1 MALTR
6 ALALQ
11 VLLKGHRSRAYP
23 DQILREMLD
32 RYPDLSLRD
41 RALVYQL
48 VLGVLRWQGK
58 IDWIIRQVSLRPLE
72 KLSLKTLTILRLGVF
87 QLLFLSRIPPSA
99 AVNESVNLAKNGE
112 EWSTG
117 FINGVLRS
125 ILRRKGTFP
134 FPSPEDP
141 IPYLAVN
148 YSHPVW
154 LVEEWLRIW
163 GFEKTREFCQ
173 ANLEIPPS
181 TLRVNTLKIGR
192 DVLLPK
198 LRRLASQTEAAA
210 YSPEGVRMISP
221 LKPLQQ
227 TEFFKEGLFQIQDEA
242 SQLISFILDP
252 QPGERILDLC
262 AGFGGKASH
271 LAQLMKNRGII
282 RAVDHNPRKL
292 KDLMKNVHR
301 LGVSIIRGWVGDA
314 AGEDLFPKDSP
325 PFDRIL
331 LDAPCTGWGVIRR
344 NPDLKWRLTDE
355 DSPRLADQQNKFL
368 QKAAKWL
375 KSKGVLVYAT
385 CTLSPTENEHVVA
398 RFLEEHLDFSLED
411 VSSFLP
417 GKAKGL
423 ADGQGFY
430 RTWPPL
436 HGTDGFFAARMIKS
450 G

>member
-11 VLLKGHRSRAYP
+11 VLLKAHRSQAYP

-134 FPSPEDP
+134 FPTPEDP

-173 ANLEIPPS
+173 ANLEIPPA

-192 DVLLPK
+192 DVLFPK
-198 LRRLASQTEAAA
+198 LRRLASQTEATA

-252 QPGERILDLC
+252 RPGERILDLC

-301 LGVSIIRGWVGDA
+301 LGISIIQGWVGEA

-344 NPDLKWRLTDE
+344 NPDLKWRLRAE
-355 DSPRLADQQNKFL
+355 DSPRLADRQNKFL

-398 RFLEEHLDFSLED
+398 RFLKDHRDFSLED
-411 VSSFLP
+411 VSPFLP

-423 ADGQGFY
+423 ADGKGFY
-430 RTWPPL
+430 RTWPAL
-436 HGTDGFFAARMIKS
+436 HGTDGFFAARLIKS